1 MKNCVKKT
9 EIEENIKF
17 FIQNKYIEIIK
28 NLNRQ
33 KK

>member
-9 EIEENIKF
+9 EIEKEIKF
-17 FIQNKYIEIIK
+17 FIQNKYIKIIK
-28 NLNRQ
+28 NLNKQ